1 MSGRGMR
8 RRSRS
13 EMLFAE
19 WIVRVRAE
27 KARDIGLSYLRDCRN
42 RDFSQ
47 VDVLNFFEIQRSIF
61 RMTTLDVLI
70 AIPVIPLAPVF
81 ITWWLPWER
90 WIPWGKLPKI
100 VLGPYVLYAGF
111 AAWHF
116 HASNWLIVIV
126 IVVGIILTIMGAFEK
141 AHATLP
147 STTDKG
153 FLKSLED
160 WLRDQSEIMILV
172 RYSRAAG
179 NKSFEFFTSFAAL
192 RARLVQMKSETS
204 VTAFRKPQL
213 PLRGRVD
220 DEFIVKCLS
229 FIPAGSEFLVLETD
243 PRMATQQW
251 LFHHEAGETPDEL
264 QQVLEGL
271 RGRLVA
277 VGEYPPWLKDSPDVI
292 SAYVPNQDGSVKA
305 GVY

>member
-1 MSGRGMR
+1 
-8 RRSRS
+8 
-13 EMLFAE
+13 
-19 WIVRVRAE
+19 
-27 KARDIGLSYLRDCRN
+27 
-42 RDFSQ
+42 
-47 VDVLNFFEIQRSIF
+47 
-61 RMTTLDVLI
+61 MTTLDVLI
-70 AIPVIPLAPVF
+70 AIPVIPLAPMV
-81 ITWWLPWER
+81 ITWWLPWEQ

-116 HASNWLIVIV
+116 HFSDWFVLMVIIAGV
-126 IVVGIILTIMGAFEK
+126 ILTIMGAVEK
-141 AHATLP
+141 APATLP
-147 STTDKG
+147 STTDKK
-153 FLKSLED
+153 FVKSLED
-160 WLRDQSEIMILV
+160 WLRGQSEIMILI

-179 NKSFEFFTSFAAL
+179 SKSFEFFTSFAAL
-192 RARLVQMKSETS
+192 RERLALMKAETS

-220 DEFIVKCLS
+220 DEFIGKCLS

-251 LFHHEAGETPDEL
+251 LFHREAGESPDEL

-277 VGEYPPWLKDSPDVI
+277 VGEYPQWLKDSPDVI
-292 SAYVPNQDGSVKA
+292 SAYVPKQDGTVKA
-305 GVY
+305 GVC